1 MHMVRPKVRDN
12 SLSAPSNSSLS
23 SASIVMS
30 DGQLG
35 MDRPFRNTLIR
46 YLVALVIFGVA
57 LATRLAIL
65 PAEEGLG
72 FLTFYPATILTA
84 LICGA
89 GPGLLVMALGGIT
102 AHYAFMPPFGSFKIP
117 VPFDQLIAELPYLL
131 SGIVFC
137 LIVRQLQRHSHAL
150 RRSHAMGIAEME
162 ERKKIEQTLAESEDK
177 LRGLFDLSPIGIAL
191 NDKDG
196 RFLEFNE
203 SFRAITGYSDEE
215 LRQLD
220 YWQLTP
226 KSYKDDELRQLASL
240 QGTGKYGPYEKEY
253 IRKDGSW
260 VHVRLN
266 GVLVHDRHGEA
277 RIWSLVED
285 VTERR
290 RSETALYRYA
300 NAVKH
305 SGQPILITDSNNKIV
320 DLNPAFTALTGYGQ
334 DELCGQSP
342 RVLASEHT
350 STETYRQLWSGL
362 AESGVWQGE
371 LFNRTKDGRFFPV
384 LTLISAIRNEQG
396 EVTNYIACY
405 TDITDRMAAER
416 RIDQLLHHDPLTSL
430 YNRYSLEG
438 RLQQALSLARRNREN
453 LAVLFIDLDRFKLIN
468 DSAGHHAGDMMLLEV
483 AGRLQE
489 CVRESDIVA
498 RLGGDEFVVVI
509 TGMSAAKNAATIA
522 AKIVSSL
529 SQPYSLA
536 DGPVHSSSSIGISIF
551 PADGEDAI
559 SLMKT
564 ADLALHHA
572 KSQERGSFKFFTPE
586 MNASMADALAL
597 DNDLRIAVAERQ
609 FELHY
614 QPKIS
619 VSDSR
624 VAGVEALV
632 RWRHPIRGLVPPA
645 QFIPLAEESGLIE
658 EIGDWVLDEA
668 CRQWS
673 EWRENGMTPL
683 SVAVNL
689 SARQLAS
696 PTLVEKVAAVM
707 RRYGLP
713 KGALELEVTESVA
726 MRDPESAI
734 EQLKALGALGIE
746 ISIDDFGTGYSS
758 LAYLKLLPI
767 QILKLDRAFVRDIE
781 TDEND
786 AVISAATLALA
797 HALGLKVVAEG
808 IETKGQRDFLIS
820 HGCDYLQGYL
830 FSKPLPAA
838 DLAEFI
844 KTARS
849 CGDSPTLCEAQ

>member
-1 MHMVRPKVRDN
+1 MHIGKPAHSGDTDSPLPAPLLAPKSLAPFSWN
-12 SLSAPSNSSLS
+12 SDWAWW
-23 SASIVMS
+23 
-30 DGQLG
+30 
-35 MDRPFRNTLIR
+35 IR
-46 YLVALVIFGVA
+46 YLVALSIFGVA
-57 LATRLAIL
+57 LAIRLAIL

-72 FLTFYPATILTA
+72 FLTFYPATIFAA

-89 GPGLLVMALGGIT
+89 GPGILVMTLGGIT

-117 VPFDQLIAELPYLL
+117 VPLDQLLAELPYLL
-131 SGIVFC
+131 SGVVIC
-137 LIVRQLQRHSHAL
+137 LIVHKLRRNSDAL
-150 RRSHAMGIAEME
+150 RRSHAIGTAEME
-162 ERKKIEQTLAESEDK
+162 ERKRGEQALAESEAK

-196 RFLEFNE
+196 RFIEFNE
-203 SFRAITGYSDEE
+203 SFRAITGYTDEE
-215 LRQLD
+215 LHQLD
-220 YWQLTP
+220 YWHLTP
-226 KSYKDDELRQLASL
+226 KSYEVDELRQLASL
-240 QGTGKYGPYEKEY
+240 HGTGKYGPYEKEY
-253 IRKDGSW
+253 VRKDGSR
-260 VHVRLN
+260 VDVRLN
-266 GVLVHDRHGEA
+266 GILVHDRHGED

-285 VTERR
+285 VTELKH
-290 RSETALYRYA
+290 SETALYRYA

-305 SGQPILITDSNNKIV
+305 SGQPILITDSSNKIV
-320 DLNPAFTALTGYGQ
+320 ELNPAFTALTGYGQ
-334 DELCGQSP
+334 DELCGLSP

-350 STETYRQLWSGL
+350 SAETYRQLWSDL

-384 LTLISAIRNEQG
+384 LALISAIRNEQG

-438 RLQQALSLARRNREN
+438 RLQQALTLARRNREN

-468 DSAGHHAGDMMLLEV
+468 DSIGHHAGDMLLLEV

-509 TGMSAAKNAATIA
+509 TGMSAVKNAAIVA
-522 AKIVSSL
+522 EKIVSSL
-529 SQPYSLA
+529 SQPYCLA

-551 PADGEDAI
+551 PADGEDSI

-572 KSQERGSFKFFTPE
+572 KSQGRSSFKFFTPE
-586 MNASMADALAL
+586 MNASMTDALAL
-597 DNDLRIAVAERQ
+597 DNDLRIAVAEKQ

-632 RWRHPIRGLVPPA
+632 RWRHPIRGLVPPV

-658 EIGDWVLDEA
+658 QIGDWVLDEA

-673 EWRENGMTPL
+673 QWREIGMTPL

-713 KGALELEVTESVA
+713 RGALELEVTESVA
-726 MRDPESAI
+726 MRHPESAI
-734 EQLKALGALGIE
+734 EQLKKLGALGIE

-808 IETKGQRDFLIS
+808 IETEGQRDFLTS

-830 FSKPLPAA
+830 FSKPLTAV
-838 DLAEFI
+838 DLEEFI
-844 KTARS
+844 KARRLR
-849 CGDSPTLCEAQ
+849 GDTPTLQETH